1 MLKNLFK
8 IPYLS
13 NVILFTINPLE
24 NRIPKRNNILIGF
37 IFFSMIR
44 MKIMFLTDLSIIAF
58 EIVLFF
64 LMKSYI
70 ANILTCGS
78 YTQMCNK
85 KAGLKNVQQLC
96 KLEIFERIKCEQ
108 NVSLNYKITIFYF
121 LEFFTHFLVHLLL
134 LFFSSIVHSFL

>member
-1 MLKNLFK
+1 
-8 IPYLS
+8 
-13 NVILFTINPLE
+13 
-24 NRIPKRNNILIGF
+24 
-37 IFFSMIR
+37 
-44 MKIMFLTDLSIIAF
+44 MFLTDLSIIAF